1 MANLK
6 FKIGDRVRIVK
17 NIWMPPNP
25 GEDVGIGEVRT
36 ITNVYPN
43 RKYPYELNGD
53 WFYGWCDEELERVP
67 NDKIVIRHDGKTTTA
82 TLFCDGVTKKKATA
96 NCAPEDKFD
105 FATGAE
111 IALKRLFNKED
122 AGMQKI
128 ETPKYY
134 SGKVVC
140 VESDY
145 PYDFTVGK
153 VYTFEDGVVKDNR
166 GASRYVGHKI
176 KDLSEIKKIWKF
188 IPFVEDV
195 EKPLTTEEIK
205 AMDGQKVWLISLT
218 NDKLPHIHDT
228 LGGWHKVDAK
238 NNKLLNEDES
248 FFYIDANDTPFG
260 FIAYRTAP
268 SK

>member
-1 MANLK
+1 MVNCK
-6 FKIGDRVRIVK
+6 FKIGDNVRITGKVVSVGADSIGVK
-17 NIWMPPNP
+17 ISGEPFIWSIYGHNAKVIKP
-25 GEDVGIGEVRT
+25 
-36 ITNVYPN
+36 
-43 RKYPYELNGD
+43 RKK
-53 WFYGWCDEELERVP
+53 EE
-67 NDKIVIRHDGKTTTA
+67 K
-82 TLFCDGVTKKKATA
+82 
-96 NCAPEDKFD
+96 PEK
-105 FATGAE
+105 
-111 IALKRLFNKED
+111 
-122 AGMQKI
+122 
-128 ETPKYY
+128 PKYY
-134 SGKVVC
+134 TGKVVC

-238 NNKLLNEDES
+238 NNKLLDEDEA
-248 FFYIDANDTPFG
+248 FFYIDDNDTPFG